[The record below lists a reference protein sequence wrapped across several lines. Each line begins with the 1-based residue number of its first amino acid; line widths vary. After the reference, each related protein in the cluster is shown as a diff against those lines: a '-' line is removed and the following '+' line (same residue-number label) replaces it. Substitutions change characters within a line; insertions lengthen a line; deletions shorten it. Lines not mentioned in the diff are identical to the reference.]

1 MKYLQILAVVLA
13 LTSCNLL
20 TSDGSSTSSSSVSS
34 ESSTSSSVSSDSSI
48 SLPSTNGGTFNPGP
62 GYTLVWSDEFNGDS
76 IDTSVWSYETEATG
90 WSHYWNNELQHYT
103 DNGRGGPNAF
113 VTNGML
119 VIKAIKVNDNN
130 TFDSYTSARM
140 VTKGKKS
147 WQYGVIAAR
156 IALPYG
162 KGIWPAFWMLGN
174 NETWPACGEIDIM
187 EQIGNPSNRVHAT
200 LHWYDGGHKYYGTST
215 NIQNPLEFHIYHAE
229 WTRTY
234 IKIGVDGNFYFNMD
248 ITGPAVT
255 EFHQPFY
262 ILLNLAVGGNWPGKP
277 DSTTKFPQYMF
288 VDWVRVYQ

>member
-1 MKYLQILAVVLA
+1 MKYLQILAVLLA

-34 ESSTSSSVSSDSSI
+34 ESSTSSSVSSTF
-48 SLPSTNGGTFNPGP
+48 LPSTNGGTFNPGT
-62 GYTLVWSDEFNGDS
+62 GYTLVWSDEFNGNS

-90 WSHYWNNELQHYT
+90 WSHYWNNELQDYT
-103 DNGRGGPNAF
+103 DNGTGGPNAF
-113 VTNGML
+113 ITNGML
-119 VIKAIKVNDNN
+119 VIKAIKVNNN
-130 TFDSYTSARM
+130 NDFGSYTSARM
-140 VTKGKKS
+140 VTKGRKS

-174 NETWPACGEIDIM
+174 NYVWPASGEIDIM
-187 EQIGNPSNRVHAT
+187 EQIGQESNKIYGT
-200 LHWYDGGHKYYGTST
+200 LHWDDGGHKYYGTSAY
-215 NIQNPLEFHIYHAE
+215 IQNPLEFHIYHAE
-229 WTRTY
+229 WTTTY

-248 ITGPAVT
+248 ITGSGKT